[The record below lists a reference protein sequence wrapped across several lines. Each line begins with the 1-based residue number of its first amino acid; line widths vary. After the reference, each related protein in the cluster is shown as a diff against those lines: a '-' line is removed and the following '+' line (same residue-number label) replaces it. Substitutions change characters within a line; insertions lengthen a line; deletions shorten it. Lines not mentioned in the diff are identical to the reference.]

1 MSKEKNIYKPWEK
14 VQCLRPYT
22 KCQPLQP
29 ENLAHVKLSSV
40 KILPLVELALADPF
54 LCFPAVWLM
63 STCPRKSLH
72 SAALSVLLH
81 ENFPEMLPDINNL
94 IFYFINSFPAT
105 FEILKSFQ
113 SIAFSSQK
121 IKSVCAERR
130 PLISLHRRKS
140 SNDIAKHLAGN
151 YQLSYV

>member
-1 MSKEKNIYKPWEK
+1 MNT
-14 VQCLRPYT
+14 R
-22 KCQPLQP
+22 
-29 ENLAHVKLSSV
+29 
-40 KILPLVELALADPF
+40 
-54 LCFPAVWLM
+54 
-63 STCPRKSLH
+63 PRKSSH

-81 ENFPEMLPDINNL
+81 ENFPEMLPDIINL

-121 IKSVCAERR
+121 IKSVCAEGR
-130 PLISLHRRKS
+130 PLISIHRRKS

-151 YQLSYV
+151 YQLSYVQAALGGMWKGVIMDGLHAGQEMDKWKRRVRSNLHVRTFVAFK